1 MGRNYSLGSGARNNT
16 ESNALG
22 KTSRTM
28 YIATVLPYE
37 DTERAG
43 RIKVRI
49 KGLDDKKLDSELP
62 IVWPFLPLYINIV
75 PKIGETV
82 KIILYDSKNDDSYRE
97 YIGPM
102 IPQLGEK
109 LLGTNTPEEARA
121 GREGEI
127 VPFFESIKFIPTAEG
142 VYPKEEEIAIQGRNN
157 ADLVFKD
164 SEVMIRAAK
173 FLPKQPNVKN
183 DKNPAYIQ
191 IKTLNPGKY
200 TEDPNIDATSSSYK
214 KNFLAAEKDSKT
226 RTDIKMVSNKIY
238 LVGRDSSSSVVK
250 PFMTDEEQSTIEK
263 NLHPIVYGDI
273 LKDFIERLFKW
284 IQTHTHA
291 YHNVPQNPAVDS
303 FVQLQLWKLNE
314 LPKLNSK
321 NIFAGG
327 DIPRK
332 QSNIDTPEQLNNQ
345 LNEDVIE
352 RDNNSIV
359 RGDGDEGPT
368 MEWKGS
374 KFTLEGMSRIDLQLI
389 DLASAEVLKAFS
401 SEGTNMTTI
410 YTDVMS
416 QAGIYMIEQKINP
429 LKIKLPQLDD
439 LENF

>member
-75 PKIGETV
+75 PKIGDTV
-82 KIILYDSKNDDSYRE
+82 KIILNESKSDDSYRE

-200 TEDPNIDATSSSYK
+200 TEDPNINATANNSY
-214 KNFLAAEKDSKT
+214 KNFLALKKDSET

-332 QSNIDTPEQLNNQ
+332 QSNIDTPEPKVLR
-345 LNEDVIE
+345 VVTAS
-352 RDNNSIV
+352 SILSKV
-359 RGDGDEGPT
+359 CTDTDSLSLPT
-368 MEWKGS
+368 FFVTTHLSFPSSIFS
-374 KFTLEGMSRIDLQLI
+374 K
-389 DLASAEVLKAFS
+389 
-401 SEGTNMTTI
+401 
-410 YTDVMS
+410 
-416 QAGIYMIEQKINP
+416 
-429 LKIKLPQLDD
+429 
-439 LENF
+439 